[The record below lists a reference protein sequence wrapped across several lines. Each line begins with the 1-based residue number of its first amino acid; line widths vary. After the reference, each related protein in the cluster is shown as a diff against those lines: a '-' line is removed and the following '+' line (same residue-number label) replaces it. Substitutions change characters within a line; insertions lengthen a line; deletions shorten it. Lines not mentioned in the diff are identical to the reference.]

1 MKLQIF
7 STYRLM
13 FLINSIWALPAV
25 LLIRVIRPLVLI
37 RICKIFSERIG
48 HFTADIAEHLAR
60 QNFKQFHTLDFF
72 YFGTVSNKQW
82 EKMARRSSLSIVAPW
97 FRYLD
102 RWNQLIPGGSAHV
115 LKSSLT
121 QSRDTEGLFER
132 FNATIPFLPE
142 ENELALKWLT
152 SKGWTFGE
160 PFICLL
166 VRDSKFLEAFRTS
179 SADANY
185 HDYRD
190 SDIRTYL
197 TAMGWLSSQGVWVL
211 RMGKSMAHPLQ
222 SISDRI
228 IDYAF
233 DAQKSDL
240 LDIWLFANCSGVIST
255 ATGLDQLAMIYRKPQ
270 LYVNAM
276 PLGSIHTWSR
286 MIWVPKNLRWGK
298 SKQPLSI
305 SQYLEHSY
313 YQLNEYASAGIEII
327 DLSSDEILMVVKE
340 FWWKICGSWD
350 PTEVDAEKQKRFW
363 EIFKSWAQYD
373 KMHGVHHPNAVVG
386 NDWLLP
392 IDDEALN

>member
-1 MKLQIF
+1 M
-7 STYRLM
+7 
-13 FLINSIWALPAV
+13 
-25 LLIRVIRPLVLI
+25 
-37 RICKIFSERIG
+37 
-48 HFTADIAEHLAR
+48 
-60 QNFKQFHTLDFF
+60 
-72 YFGTVSNKQW
+72 
-82 EKMARRSSLSIVAPW
+82 
-97 FRYLD
+97 
-102 RWNQLIPGGSAHV
+102 
-115 LKSSLT
+115 
-121 QSRDTEGLFER
+121 
-132 FNATIPFLPE
+132 
-142 ENELALKWLT
+142 
-152 SKGWTFGE
+152 
-160 PFICLL
+160 
-166 VRDSKFLEAFRTS
+166 RDSKFLEAFRTS

-222 SISDRI
+222 SNSDRI

-240 LDIWLFANCSGVIST
+240 LDIWLFANCTGVIST

-305 SQYLEHSY
+305 SQYLEHDY
-313 YQLNEYASAGIEII
+313 YQLNEYASTGIEII

-386 NDWLLP
+386 NDWLLS

>member
-60 QNFKQFHTLDFF
+60 QNSKRFHTLDLY
-72 YFGTVSNKQW
+72 YFGTASNTQW
-82 EKMARRSSLSIVAPW
+82 EKMACRSSLIIVAPW

-102 RWNQLIPGGSAHV
+102 RWNQVIPGGSAHV

-166 VRDSKFLEAFRTS
+166 VRDPKFLEAFRTS

-197 TAMGWLSSQGVWVL
+197 PAMEWLSSQGVWVL

-222 SISDRI
+222 LNSHRI
-228 IDYAF
+228 LDYAF

-240 LDIWLFANCSGVIST
+240 LDIWLFANSTGVIST

-313 YQLNEYASAGIEII
+313 YQLNEYAEAGIEII

-340 FWWKICGSWD
+340 FWWKICGSWG
-350 PTEVDAEKQKRFW
+350 PTAVDTEKQKRFW
-363 EIFKSWAQYD
+363 EIFKSWVRYD
-373 KMHGVHHPNAVVG
+373 KMHGVHHPSAVVG
-386 NDWLLP
+386 NDWLLS